1 MFDQLGS
8 APPADIVLL
17 LPALE
22 NGQKGDEKRQAK
34 VAETMDDR
42 LYSPGSLVTIEV

>member
-8 APPADIVLL
+8 APEVNIVLL

-22 NGQKGDEKRQAK
+22 NGQKGDEKGQAK
-34 VAETMDDR
+34 VAETMDETVI
-42 LYSPGSLVTIEV
+42 LT